1 MEVKTIMAD
10 TSQAKKYISDADQ
23 YVDTVVLNGA
33 EGSKITS
40 EYDNHT
46 ANLTLEELE
55 VGDFQVDKL
64 NVGGRDVWKLLCGL
78 DKIFIDL
85 QEGLD
90 VENHQYDIQEIAVR
104 LENLIKILKDAIL
117 YSMQADDEEESS
129 DAGTSGED
137 DADEEE
143 DASTSD

>member
-1 MEVKTIMAD
+1 MAD
-10 TSQAKKYISDADQ
+10 TSQAKKYISNADQ

-33 EGSKITS
+33 DGSKITS

-85 QEGLD
+85 QGGLD
-90 VENHQYDIQEIAVR
+90 VENHQFDIQEVAVR
-104 LENLIKILKDAIL
+104 LEKLIQVLKNAIL
-117 YSMQADDEEESS
+117 YSMQADDEESS
-129 DAGTSGED
+129 GEGSSGED
-137 DADEEE
+137 VADEEE
-143 DASTSD
+143 DASISD